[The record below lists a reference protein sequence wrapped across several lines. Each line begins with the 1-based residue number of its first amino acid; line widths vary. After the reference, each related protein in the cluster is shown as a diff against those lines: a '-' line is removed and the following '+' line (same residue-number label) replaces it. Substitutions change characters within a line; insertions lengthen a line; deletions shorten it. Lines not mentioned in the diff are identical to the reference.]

1 MWHVHDTRTSIL
13 ERVGRARCNGV
24 REAFNHISVE
34 IYWLRINTG
43 GPGVGFTNQSP
54 IIPAC
59 LHPLTCTNAMPDSTA
74 GSVIRAE

>member
-1 MWHVHDTRTSIL
+1 MWHVHDTRTGIL

-43 GPGVGFTNQSP
+43 GPGVGFTDQSP
-54 IIPAC
+54 TCPPTSPHAC
-59 LHPLTCTNAMPDSTA
+59 TSAMLDSTA
-74 GSVIRAE
+74 GSVIRIE